1 VRRASVASIC
11 VTSAFARARD
21 DFVLHTEEAAL
32 DRHRPPGSAM
42 PSSRAAMLTPSPV
55 RSPSASSTVAEM
67 DADAELDALVRRDA
81 RVALGHAAELGDEP
95 VAGALDDAAV
105 DDDRRID
112 QVAAQRAQARQRPVL
127 VGPGQAVEADN
138 VGGENRCIFRV
149 RLMAS
154 LGRRSD

>member
-1 VRRASVASIC
+1 
-11 VTSAFARARD
+11 
-21 DFVLHTEEAAL
+21 
-32 DRHRPPGSAM
+32 
-42 PSSRAAMLTPSPV
+42 
-55 RSPSASSTVAEM
+55 M

-112 QVAAQRAQARQRPVL
+112 KVAAQRAQARQRPVL
-127 VGPGQAVEADN
+127 VGPGQAVEAD
-138 VGGENRCIFRV
+138 ESAARIAAIFRV
-149 RLMAS
+149 WLMAS